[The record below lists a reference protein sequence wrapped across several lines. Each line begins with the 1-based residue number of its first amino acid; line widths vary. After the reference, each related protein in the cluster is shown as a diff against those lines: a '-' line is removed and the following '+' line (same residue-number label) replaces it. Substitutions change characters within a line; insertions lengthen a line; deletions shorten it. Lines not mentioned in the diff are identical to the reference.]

1 MALLSLSGCV
11 GAFDSTAQLF
21 TITYE
26 YELVKAGLMAYS
38 PLSVYCVLF
47 SISKQFTRYGKA
59 PEGCGEISASCWKY
73 LPFTETSV
81 APTNADGLQAPSAV
95 IDTSRLGTPNGVF
108 FQQRRLGSTFFF
120 EHQDDGKGG
129 CERGAPPNDCPERPT
144 ACDHATATVTSV
156 KACTE
161 RNIKM
166 PIFSAAIDTAKMIP
180 YGANQDIF
188 ATRRSDAVFAG
199 GARVRVSSMTE

>member
-108 FQQRRLGSTFFF
+108 FQQRRLGSTFFLSTRMI
-120 EHQDDGKGG
+120 GK
-129 CERGAPPNDCPERPT
+129 EVVKEVLPRTTAPNARLP
-144 ACDHATATVTSV
+144 AT
-156 KACTE
+156 
-161 RNIKM
+161 M
-166 PIFSAAIDTAKMIP
+166 LLLP
-180 YGANQDIF
+180 
-188 ATRRSDAVFAG
+188 
-199 GARVRVSSMTE
+199 